1 VTEPAYF
8 AGIDGGGT
16 KTLAVVVDQD
26 GNEVGR
32 ASAGGSNLSVIGVD
46 RAAQE
51 IETALTSALAGASGG
66 LPIRA
71 IWAGLAGVDHTGTH
85 DLMLPPL
92 RRLAHDVRL
101 GNDAELVLT
110 ALPSAAGVA
119 LIAGTGS
126 IAFGRDAT
134 GKMYRAG
141 GWGHIIGDEGSG
153 YDLGRQALKAATRV
167 ADRRGPDTSLLDAI
181 MVKWNLQ
188 SPWEMIDRVYLQSDK
203 AAIASL
209 SALVFDAA
217 RKGDAVARRIVRK
230 AADELALDVLTVGE
244 NLTFDGLLPVAVAGG
259 LMTHETDFRRGVVRR
274 IRRQRDVA
282 EVAVVVDS
290 ALSAARAA
298 RDLAPARTS
307 S

>member
-1 VTEPAYF
+1 MTTPQYF

-26 GNEVGR
+26 GHEVGR
-32 ASAGGSNLSVIGVD
+32 AAAGGSNLSVIGVD
-46 RAAQE
+46 RAASE
-51 IETALTSALAGASGG
+51 IESALTAAMAGVAAGMP
-66 LPIRA
+66 LRA
-71 IWAGLAGVDHTGTH
+71 IWAGLAGVDHTGTY

-110 ALPSAAGVA
+110 ALPGAVGVA

-126 IAFGRDAT
+126 ISLGRDAT
-134 GKMYRAG
+134 GKTYRAG
-141 GWGHIIGDEGSG
+141 GWGHILGDEGSG
-153 YDLGRQALKAATRV
+153 YDLGRQALQAATRV

-203 AAIASL
+203 AAIAAL

-217 RKGDAVARRIVRK
+217 RKGDRVARRIVRH
-230 AADELALDVLTVGE
+230 AADELALDVLTVGA
-244 NLTFDGLLPVAVAGG
+244 NLDFDGPLRVAVAGG
-259 LMTHETDFRRGVVRR
+259 LMTHEAEFRRRVIRR
-274 IRRQRDVA
+274 VRRQRDIAQV
-282 EVAVVVDS
+282 EVVVDS

-298 RDLAPARTS
+298 RDMVVVGAS